1 MTVIDLAITLQVSDD
16 DKVLEPYRAMVLPHP
31 ASGSARLGV

>member
-16 DKVLEPYRAMVLPHP
+16 DEVLEPYRP
-31 ASGSARLGV
+31 GVRPP

>member
-16 DKVLEPYRAMVLPHP
+16 DKVLEPYRVRAPSTLGC
-31 ASGSARLGV
+31 SCAR